1 MKLDQPNPGNVPGT
15 LKEMLRKL
23 SSNSPIL
30 GAAIFSIEGLPLV
43 SYFHGSTEEV
53 AVAAM
58 VAGIYSA
65 GEATVKELRQGDL
78 KSIIVEGEMGMTV
91 IISMHGGYL
100 LAVTAPENARLG
112 LVYNDSKR
120 MARQAAKVLQDL

>member
-1 MKLDQPNPGNVPGT
+1 MNQQDASNVPGM

-30 GAAIFSIEGLPLV
+30 GAAVLSIEGLPLV
-43 SYFHGSTEEV
+43 SYFHGRTEEV

-65 GEATVKELRQGDL
+65 GEATVRELRQGDL
-78 KSIIVEGEMGMTV
+78 KSIIIEGEMGTTLV
-91 IISMHGGYL
+91 IAMHGGYL

-112 LVYNDSKR
+112 LVFNDSKKV
-120 MARQAAKVLQDL
+120 AREAAKLLQDF

>member
-1 MKLDQPNPGNVPGT
+1 M

-23 SSNSPIL
+23 SHNSPIL
-30 GAAIFSIEGLPLV
+30 GAAVLSIEGLPLV
-43 SYFHGSTEEV
+43 SYFHGRTEEV

-65 GEATVKELRQGDL
+65 GEATVRELRQGDL
-78 KSIIVEGEMGMTV
+78 KTIIIEGEMGTTLV
-91 IISMHGGYL
+91 ISMHGGYL

-112 LVYNDSKR
+112 LVFNDSKKV
-120 MARQAAKVLQDL
+120 AREAAKLLQDF

>member
-1 MKLDQPNPGNVPGT
+1 MLR
-15 LKEMLRKL
+15 EMLRKL

-53 AVAAM
+53 AVAAT

-65 GEATVKELRQGDL
+65 GEATVRELRQGDL
-78 KSIIVEGEMGMTV
+78 KSIIIEGEMGSTV
-91 IISMHGGYL
+91 VIFMHGGYL

-112 LVYNDSKR
+112 LVFNDSKR
-120 MARQAAKVLQDL
+120 LARDAAKVLQSL